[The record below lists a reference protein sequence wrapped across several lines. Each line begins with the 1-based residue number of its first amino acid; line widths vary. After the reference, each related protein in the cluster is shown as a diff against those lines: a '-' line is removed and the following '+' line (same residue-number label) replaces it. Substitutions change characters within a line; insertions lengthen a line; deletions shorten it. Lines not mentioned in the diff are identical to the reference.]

1 MESKV
6 NELKSLLAEAHDL
19 QNAAALL
26 NWDQQTYMPPGGAE
40 ARSYQLATLESLAHR
55 KFTAPEVG
63 KLLEDL
69 QPAAASMDPESN
81 DACLIRVTAR
91 QYAKQT
97 RVPSEMVAEF
107 SRVAAMAQQAWQ
119 QARQEN
125 QFARFQPHLEKVVEL
140 RQQYANLFAPYD
152 HIYDPL
158 LDDFEPGLKTADVQ
172 TIFAELRPQQVAL
185 IQKIVERPAVDDSF
199 VHLNYDTQKQWDF
212 GVEVI
217 SRFGYDWDRG
227 RQDKSAHPFTQSFG
241 IDDVRITTRVYPDYL
256 KSGAVRHHAR
266 SRACFI

>member
-26 NWDQQTYMPPGGAE
+26 DWDQQTYMPPGGAE

-69 QPAAASMDPESN
+69 QTRSSGLDPELN

-97 RVPSEMVAEF
+97 RVPPEMVAEF
-107 SRVAAMAQQAWQ
+107 SRVTAMAQQAWR
-119 QARQEN
+119 AGAPRKSISPDSN
-125 QFARFQPHLEKVVEL
+125 RTWKKLL
-140 RQQYANLFAPYD
+140 NCANNMPACSRRTIMFMIPSWTILS
-152 HIYDPL
+152 
-158 LDDFEPGLKTADVQ
+158 LD
-172 TIFAELRPQQVAL
+172 
-185 IQKIVERPAVDDSF
+185 
-199 VHLNYDTQKQWDF
+199 
-212 GVEVI
+212 
-217 SRFGYDWDRG
+217 
-227 RQDKSAHPFTQSFG
+227 
-241 IDDVRITTRVYPDYL
+241 
-256 KSGAVRHHAR
+256 
-266 SRACFI
+266 